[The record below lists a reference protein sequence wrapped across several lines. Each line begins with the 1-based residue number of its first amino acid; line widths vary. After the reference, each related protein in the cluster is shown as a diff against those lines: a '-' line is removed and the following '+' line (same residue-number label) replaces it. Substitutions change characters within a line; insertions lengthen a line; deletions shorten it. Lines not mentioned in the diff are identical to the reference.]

1 MNSVID
7 IPEAAQEAPLKE
19 FLPLNMRSEL
29 FKMLFSLVIL
39 LGAFGVCIWAF
50 KKLLRHKTSR
60 LGSSSAIKVL
70 DKRAL
75 TPKSSIYLVEVANKV
90 LVLSESNDTVTLLSE
105 FPPNTDITELM
116 KVRKEPQPALSPK
129 DFILKAIQTKKPPQ
143 ESQKNTPIP

>member
-1 MNSVID
+1 MNSAVD
-7 IPEAAQEAPLKE
+7 MAETAQEAPLKE

-50 KKLLRHKTSR
+50 KKLLRNKTSR
-60 LGSSSAIKVL
+60 LGSSSAIKIL

-90 LVLSESNDTVTLLSE
+90 LILSESNDSISLLSE
-105 FPPNTDITELM
+105 FPPNTDILELM
-116 KVRKEPQPALSPK
+116 KSRKDSQPQLSPK

-143 ESQKNTPIP
+143 ESPRNTPIP